1 MKSRLPETERLMTL
15 EEISDYLQISIHTLY
30 KMAQQD
36 RIPAFKVTNKWRF
49 RKSEIDSWIERNRR
63 KNKHR
68 IE

>member
-1 MKSRLPETERLMTL
+1 MTL

-49 RKSEIDSWIERNRR
+49 RKSEIDAWIEKNRR
-63 KNKHR
+63 RDNKKR
-68 IE
+68 

>member
-1 MKSRLPETERLMTL
+1 MKNKPLETERLMTL

-49 RKSEIDSWIERNRR
+49 RKSEIDAWIEKNRK
-63 KNKHR
+63 KNNKKR
-68 IE
+68 

>member
-1 MKSRLPETERLMTL
+1 MKNKPPETERLMRL

-49 RKSEIDSWIERNRR
+49 RKSEIDAWIEKNRKR
-63 KNKHR
+63 DNKKR
-68 IE
+68 

>member
-1 MKSRLPETERLMTL
+1 MKSKLPENERLMTL

-49 RKSEIDSWIERNRR
+49 RRSEIDAWIEKNR
-63 KNKHR
+63 KKDNKKR
-68 IE
+68 

>member
-1 MKSRLPETERLMTL
+1 MKNNPAETERLMTL

-49 RKSEIDSWIERNRR
+49 RKSEIDAWIEKNR
-63 KNKHR
+63 KKDNKKR
-68 IE
+68 

>member
-1 MKSRLPETERLMTL
+1 MKDKPPETQRLMTL

-49 RKSEIDSWIERNRR
+49 RKSEIDAWIEKNREN
-63 KNKHR
+63 NKKR
-68 IE
+68 

>member
-49 RKSEIDSWIERNRR
+49 RKSEIDAWIEKNREN
-63 KNKHR
+63 NKKR
-68 IE
+68 

>member
-1 MKSRLPETERLMTL
+1 MKNKPLENERLMTL

-49 RKSEIDSWIERNRR
+49 RRSEIDAWIEKNR
-63 KNKHR
+63 KKDNKKR
-68 IE
+68 

>member
-1 MKSRLPETERLMTL
+1 MKNKPRETERLMTL

-49 RKSEIDSWIERNRR
+49 RKSEIDSWIEKNR
-63 KNKHR
+63 KKDNKKR
-68 IE
+68 